1 MDLSYI
7 LNELGEER
15 ALYFNAIAPP
25 IVQTSNF
32 AFDTVDDMRKRFE
45 DEMGGYIYSRGL
57 NPTVDI
63 LRKKLAALDG
73 AEDAL
78 VFNNGAAA
86 TFAGIMAN
94 IKSGDHIISVEHSY
108 SWTKHLFEKI
118 LPRFQISTT
127 YVDGT
132 DIRNIEHALRPNTAL
147 IYLESPTSWYLEL
160 QDLEAVATLAKSRKI
175 TTLIDNTYA
184 TGVYQRP
191 FEMGIDLVMQTATKY
206 ISGHSDTLGGVLSGS
221 KEMMRKIFLS
231 EYMCIGSGIQPFNAW
246 LLLRGLRTLPARLER
261 IERTTVRIW
270 EYLKAHPKIESLIYP
285 FDPVYPQYDLAKKQ
299 LKAAPGLISFYV
311 KLFTAD
317 EIEAFCDGLKHFKMA
332 VSWGGHESLLI
343 PKLAT
348 MPKETFDAANKDHRM
363 MRIYVGLEDAEYLIQ
378 DLNRL

>member
-15 ALYFNAIAPP
+15 DQYFNAIAPP

-32 AFDTVDDMRKRFE
+32 AFNTVEDMRQRFQ

-86 TFAGIMAN
+86 TFAGILAN
-94 IKSGDHIISVEHSY
+94 IKSGDHIISVEHPY
-108 SWTKHLFEKI
+108 SWTKHMFDKI
-118 LPRFQISTT
+118 LPRFNVTTT

-132 DIRNIEHALRPNTAL
+132 DVKNFEKALQPNTSL

-160 QDLEAVATLAKSRKI
+160 QDLSAVAELAKPRGI
-175 TTLIDNTYA
+175 VTIIDNTYA
-184 TGVYQRP
+184 TGLYQRP
-191 FEMGIDLVMQTATKY
+191 QEMGIDIVMQTATKY
-206 ISGHSDTLGGVLSGS
+206 ISGHSDTLGGVLTGS

-261 IERTTVRIW
+261 IERTTIKIW
-270 EYLKAHPKIESLIYP
+270 EYLKAHPKIESLVYP
-285 FDPVYPQYDLAKKQ
+285 FDPSYPQFDLAKKQ
-299 LKAAPGLISFYV
+299 MKAAPGLISFYV
-311 KLFTAD
+311 KIYDAT

-348 MPKETFDAANKDHRM
+348 MPKESFDPSNKDHRM

-378 DLNRL
+378 DLNQL